1 MDQAKIGR
9 FIAGRRKEAGLT
21 QAQLAEKLNV
31 TNRAVSKWETGRAM
45 PDASVMLGLCAAL
58 AISVNDLLS
67 GEIVSTEQYGKT
79 AEQNLLAMAAQ
90 KADAD
95 RRLLSLEIFISV
107 LVTIILSAVLLV
119 AAHVP
124 LAGWL
129 RALLIVAGLI
139 PFAIGMAFAI
149 RIEQTAGY
157 YECAKCGYRY
167 VPAYRSVLWAAH
179 INRTRRMRC
188 PRCNEVSWQKKVL
201 RKGQYE

>member
-1 MDQAKIGR
+1 MDQVKIGR

-67 GEIVSTEQYGKT
+67 GEVVSTEQYGRT
-79 AEQNLLAMAAQ
+79 ADQNLLELAAQ

-95 RRLLSLEIFISV
+95 RRLLSLEIFIGV
-107 LVTIILSAVLLV
+107 LITLMLLALVCV
-119 AAHVP
+119 AARLP

-129 RALLIVAGLI
+129 RALIIVACFI
-139 PFAIGMAFAI
+139 PLAIGM
-149 RIEQTAGY
+149 
-157 YECAKCGYRY
+157 
-167 VPAYRSVLWAAH
+167 
-179 INRTRRMRC
+179 
-188 PRCNEVSWQKKVL
+188 
-201 RKGQYE
+201 

>member
-9 FIAGRRKEAGLT
+9 FIAGRRKGAGLT

-31 TNRAVSKWETGRAM
+31 TTRAVSKWEPGRAM

-58 AISVNDLLS
+58 AISVNALLS
-67 GEIVSTEQYGKT
+67 GEVVLTEQYGRT
-79 AEQNLLAMAAQ
+79 ADQNLLELAAQ

-95 RRLLSLEIFISV
+95 RRLLSLEIFIGV
-107 LVTIILSAVLLV
+107 LVTLMLLALVCV
-119 AAHVP
+119 AAYLP

-129 RALLIVAGLI
+129 RALLIVAGFI
-139 PFAIGMAFAI
+139 PFALGMAFAI

-157 YECAKCGYRY
+157 YECARCGHRY
-167 VPAYRSVLWAAH
+167 VPTYRSVLWAAH

-201 RKGQYE
+201 HKDR